1 MKSIRIGN
9 DINIKW
15 TIERLGSPEPL
26 SLHDLRLT
34 MANGY
39 DTWEVSNFELDGNVL
54 SFTFP
59 GKDQH
64 KPGTYTLTL
73 TGNAGDEGMF
83 TFDAC
88 EVFRLVSTSCQAGGA
103 DTCANLSVESVEV
116 SSDLQVPANGLS
128 AYQIALQNGFQGT
141 EEEWLASLKGE
152 KGDKGD
158 KGDTGLQGA
167 KGEKG
172 DKGDKGEKGDPGA
185 QGIQGEKGDKGEKG
199 EKGDPGEK
207 GEKGDQGDIGPQ
219 GLRGER
225 GERGPQGFQG
235 EKGEKGDQGEK
246 GEQGERGEKGD
257 PGEQGIQGI
266 PGEKGDKGDRGEQGE
281 QGIQGIQGVQGIP
294 GEKGDKGDKGD
305 QGERGLQGEKGEKG
319 DKGDPFTYA
328 DFTPEQIAEL
338 QQPATEAAKTANEAA
353 TEATEAA
360 GKANEAAQGID
371 AKIATKQDT
380 LVSGVNVK
388 TINGMTVLGG
398 GNMVLM
404 PCIQHYKWV
413 SNVATTRK
421 QVPTT
426 LRAKGIKIS
435 YNDNSGVYHVEQY
448 QSDDLSDDAWASDA
462 NWKGCRTPMTPM
474 FEAAGA
480 TFNEE
485 TGYYEMN
492 GLTDLTEGEM
502 NVMNEFTRHSFGSSS
517 DVDFSVFTP
526 SGRKI
531 RTNFPFVERDLYCN
545 ELSIYGQNKME
556 ILFAA
561 CIDEFNRRPFFIK
574 QFTTYANF
582 SLKTVIGVLDVTNI
596 SSSVYLTNNYENSLN
611 LLEKLNIRK
620 LKTTTNLFRYS
631 PLINLASMQYL
642 IENASNTSAITIT
655 VHPEVYAKLT
665 DSTNTEWYAVNT
677 AAQAKQI
684 AFATTE
690 TAQVA
695 MLAMRTLPEAQAL
708 DGELLAPAGCYLT
721 QAEETPIEERLFLTR
736 KVILPDEDVTKWRVA
751 TTEEKQE
758 QDEYFKQ
765 QLPS

>member
-15 TIERLGSPEPL
+15 TIERLGRPEPL

-88 EVFRLVSTSCQAGGA
+88 EVFRLVSTSCQAGGE

-116 SSDLQVPANGLS
+116 SSDLEVPANGLS

-141 EEEWLASLKGE
+141 EGEWLASLKGE

-158 KGDTGLQGA
+158 KGNTGLQGA
-167 KGEKG
+167 KGEKGDKG

-185 QGIQGEKGDKGEKG
+185 QGIQGEK
-199 EKGDPGEK
+199 
-207 GEKGDQGDIGPQ
+207 
-219 GLRGER
+219 
-225 GERGPQGFQG
+225 
-235 EKGEKGDQGEK
+235 
-246 GEQGERGEKGD
+246 
-257 PGEQGIQGI
+257 
-266 PGEKGDKGDRGEQGE
+266 
-281 QGIQGIQGVQGIP
+281 
-294 GEKGDKGDKGD
+294 
-305 QGERGLQGEKGEKG
+305 GEKGEKG

-338 QQPATEAAKTANEAA
+338 QKPATDAAETANTAAQEAEAAAEA
-353 TEATEAA
+353 
-360 GKANEAAQGID
+360 ANEAAQGID
-371 AKIATKQDT
+371 EKIATKQDT
-380 LVSGVNVK
+380 LVSGENIK

-448 QSDDLSDDAWASDA
+448 QSDDISDEAWASDT

-474 FEAAGA
+474 FENMAGIS
-480 TFNEE
+480 FNDD
-485 TGYYEMN
+485 TGFYEFHVTEPYEFSI
-492 GLTDLTEGEM
+492 TDLTESDMVATYVASIRLSGNIGLR
-502 NVMNEFTRHSFGSSS
+502 NVFYNDNFNGKKLRLMIMLRRWSINVADINATFYSANVETIYLSRFRFSQIMESTSNAFDSGSIVNVLGVIEADNVPSFHIQTFTHAVKLRTIYIKNLK
-517 DVDFSVFTP
+517 VDLPISQTP
-526 SGRKI
+526 
-531 RTNFPFVERDLYCN
+531 VL
-545 ELSIYGQNKME
+545 ELTP
-556 ILFAA
+556 L
-561 CIDEFNRRPFFIK
+561 
-574 QFTTYANF
+574 
-582 SLKTVIGVLDVTNI
+582 
-596 SSSVYLTNNYENSLN
+596 NY
-611 LLEKLNIRK
+611 IV
-620 LKTTTNLFRYS
+620 
-631 PLINLASMQYL
+631 
-642 IENASNTSAITIT
+642 ENASNTSAITIT

-708 DGELLAPAGCYLT
+708 DGELLAPEGCYLT
-721 QAEETPIEERLFLTR
+721 QAEETPIENRLFLTR

-751 TTEEKQE
+751 TSAEKQE